1 MSVSS
6 TSSTITIQWDLNSRA
21 DSLVQ
26 AGFITGFQ
34 YLLDEGGENQKNIF
48 NVTASHT
55 FSNLTSGHTYTVH
68 GKVVTTDTSSAALD
82 LHDPWILTL
91 SPGLCIML

>member
-6 TSSTITIQWDLNSRA
+6 TSSTITIRWDLNSRA

-26 AGFITGFQ
+26 AGFIIGFQ
-34 YLLDEGGENQKNIF
+34 YFLDEGGENQKNIF

-55 FSNLTSGHTYTVH
+55 FSNLTSGHTYTVY

-82 LHDPWILTL
+82 LHNPWTLTL
-91 SPGLCIML
+91 SPG

>member
-6 TSSTITIQWDLNSRA
+6 TSSTITIRLDLNSRA

-34 YLLDEGGENQKNIF
+34 YLLDEGGENLKNIT

-55 FSNLTSGHTYTVH
+55 FSNLTSRHTYTVH
-68 GKVVTTDTSSAALD
+68 GKVVTTDTSSAVFAQP
-82 LHDPWILTL
+82 DPWTVTL
-91 SPGLCIML
+91 SPG